1 MAEHKIFAGPRIR
14 RIRNGLGLT
23 QSAMAAEI
31 GVSASY
37 LNLIERNQ
45 RPLTVQLLLKLAATY
60 DLDLDALKG
69 EAAGDQTA
77 LKEVFADPL
86 LAGEL
91 PGNEELYEIAEAA
104 PNAATGIL
112 KLYKAYRESQNRLSD
127 LSMLLAQEGVVT
139 GVDAPHLPSDEVRQ
153 MFETRPY
160 CFPWIEDAIQS
171 FIPERTYGPELWV
184 FLLDWLRKNHNIT
197 VQKLPV
203 RVMPQHLRRF
213 DKHTLRL
220 FISDR
225 LSPVEQLYELAAEV
239 TLLAIPQA
247 LQEELNLLTLS
258 SDEAHR
264 LVRNELSRYA
274 ALAMLMPYG
283 AFLRATKTLKSDVS
297 ALAARFG
304 VSFERAAMRMTTLN
318 RPNQAGLP
326 FFLMEVDHAGNILR
340 RSGVKGYPKARFGG
354 YCPKLPVY
362 QALIQP
368 RQIQLDMVETTDG
381 SEYFVLTRS
390 VDGPQPALGEHIRRT
405 ALLLG
410 CPAEHLSETIYGE
423 YLNIDRDPIPT
434 GTSCRLCERQGCLSR
449 AEAPVTRPLGLD
461 EMTTGLSV
469 FDFN

>member
-1 MAEHKIFAGPRIR
+1 MADQKIFAGPRIR

-60 DLDLDALKG
+60 DLDLEALKG

-112 KLYKAYRESQNRLSD
+112 KLYRAYKESQERLSD
-127 LSMLLAQEGVVT
+127 LSALLAQEGVVT
-139 GVDAPHLPSDEVRQ
+139 GVQAPHLPSDEVREL
-153 MFETRPY
+153 FEGRPY
-160 CFPWIEDAIQS
+160 CFPWIEDAIQD

-203 RVMPQHLRRF
+203 QVMPQHLRRF

-239 TLLAIPQA
+239 TYGYWPF
-247 LQEELNLLTLS
+247 
-258 SDEAHR
+258 HR
-264 LVRNELSRYA
+264 LSKKNLTC
-274 ALAMLMPYG
+274 LPC
-283 AFLRATKTLKSDVS
+283 LRMK
-297 ALAARFG
+297 
-304 VSFERAAMRMTTLN
+304 
-318 RPNQAGLP
+318 
-326 FFLMEVDHAGNILR
+326 
-340 RSGVKGYPKARFGG
+340 
-354 YCPKLPVY
+354 
-362 QALIQP
+362 
-368 RQIQLDMVETTDG
+368 
-381 SEYFVLTRS
+381 RS
-390 VDGPQPALGEHIRRT
+390 VWCAM
-405 ALLLG
+405 
-410 CPAEHLSETIYGE
+410 
-423 YLNIDRDPIPT
+423 N
-434 GTSCRLCERQGCLSR
+434 
-449 AEAPVTRPLGLD
+449 
-461 EMTTGLSV
+461 
-469 FDFN
+469 